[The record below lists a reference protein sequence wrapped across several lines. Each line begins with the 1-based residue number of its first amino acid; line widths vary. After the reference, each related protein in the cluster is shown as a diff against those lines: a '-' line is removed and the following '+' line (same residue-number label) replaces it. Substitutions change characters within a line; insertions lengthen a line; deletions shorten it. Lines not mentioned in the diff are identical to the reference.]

1 MFSRV
6 RIAIRFFFMG
16 LAVGVLLAPRSG
28 KETRRMVRERADRLL
43 NDLLD
48 AATLGSLDAGVP
60 TDESGGEA
68 TGTRRSGNGRSRTR
82 SGTTSSATQAETAG
96 A

>member
-28 KETRRMVRERADRLL
+28 KETRRLVRERADRLL

-48 AATLGSLDAGVP
+48 AATLGSLDSGAGAETEP
-60 TDESGGEA
+60 DEAA
-68 TGTRRSGNGRSRTR
+68 TTTRTGNGRTR
-82 SGTTSSATQAETAG
+82 SRSSTAQAQA
-96 A
+96 

>member
-48 AATLGSLDAGVP
+48 AATLGAFVLSFQDLDRLSLGFACVDHYWK
-60 TDESGGEA
+60 
-68 TGTRRSGNGRSRTR
+68 
-82 SGTTSSATQAETAG
+82 TAFARG
-96 A
+96 AKLAFEDIDLYVAW